1 MEAAGKLDPTSRER
15 ALYYERL
22 KPYHLAPLWER
33 LHDLLTPEP
42 HNASRPCL
50 WSYRAIRPM
59 LLEAAKVI
67 SAKEAERR
75 VLILENPGLAEQS
88 AVTETLY
95 AGLQLIMPGEIAR
108 SHRHSSAALRFIL
121 EGSRAY
127 TAVNGERAYMEPGD
141 LILTPAWTWHDH
153 GHEGQGPMVWLD
165 VLDLP
170 LVEKMGPIFFEP
182 FAAERHPVTQPRPP
196 ADSELRY
203 AYNLIP
209 ADSRRELPS
218 HPVFHFPYRRSR
230 EALSRLAAVST
241 TDVCHGIKLEYID
254 PMTGGTPM
262 PTISMFL
269 QWLPAGFEGQRY
281 QTTEG
286 TIVCVAEGTGRV
298 IVGEGPQEAILAWQP
313 HDVFVVPCWKPYRL
327 EADQEAVL
335 FSASD
340 KVVQTRLG
348 LWRERRIPAPAT

>member
-1 MEAAGKLDPTSRER
+1 MQTAEKMEPTPCER
-15 ALYYERL
+15 AAYYERL
-22 KPYHLAPLWER
+22 RPHHLAPLWER
-33 LHDLLTPEP
+33 LRNLLTPEP
-42 HNASRPCL
+42 HNTSLPCL
-50 WSYRAIRPM
+50 WSYRTIRPM
-59 LLEAAKVI
+59 LLEAAEII
-67 SAKEAERR
+67 SAQEAERR

-95 AGLQLIMPGEIAR
+95 AGLQLIMPGEIAP
-108 SHRHSSAALRFIL
+108 SHRHSSAALRFVL

-127 TAVNGERAYMEPGD
+127 TAVDGEKAYMEPGD

-170 LVEKMGPIFFEP
+170 LVEKTGPIFFEP
-182 FAAERHPVTQPRPP
+182 YPAERQPVERPP
-196 ADSELRY
+196 ADSQFRY
-203 AYNLIP
+203 GYNMVP
-209 ADSRRELPS
+209 VDWQRTLPS
-218 HPVFHFPYRRSR
+218 SPVFHYPYHRSR
-230 EALSRLAAVST
+230 EALSRLAAVSRP
-241 TDVCHGIKLEYID
+241 DVCHGIKLEYID
-254 PMTGGTPM
+254 PTAGGAPM

-269 QWLPAGFEGQRY
+269 QWLPADFKGHRY

-286 TIVCVAEGTGRV
+286 TIVCVTEGTGRV
-298 IVGEGPQEAILAWQP
+298 IIGDGPQAQTLEWQP

-327 EADQEAVL
+327 ETDGEAVL

-348 LWRERRIPAPAT
+348 LWRERRIPVPAA